1 MSNASAHIVPANA
14 TPTFQPAFWA
24 NARTIT
30 EPSFKYTQESRAEA
44 AFRRREQEKSNTLR
58 RLVVVYVLVLIS
70 VVLAYTGYLIYDPS
84 VSSDVK
90 RFAFGIWGL
99 VLGGVLGYVTP
110 RTS

>member
-1 MSNASAHIVPANA
+1 
-14 TPTFQPAFWA
+14 
-24 NARTIT
+24 
-30 EPSFKYTQESRAEA
+30 
-44 AFRRREQEKSNTLR
+44 
-58 RLVVVYVLVLIS
+58 VVYVLVLLS

-110 RTS
+110 RPS